1 MKNENRENRNATV
14 IAVIIA
20 LLIGAG
26 GMYAA
31 LYFGLPIT
39 TSTVINKSEKE
50 VTITDTGIADAVEKL
65 YDSVVVVLVYSDG
78 KSVASGTGFVYKKTD
93 SKAYILTNNHVVN
106 TNGKTTVK
114 VKFTDER
121 EEEVKVE
128 GTDVYTDLAVL
139 SLSSNKVESVASIG
153 SSEKMRLGDTVF
165 TIGAPLDTEY
175 SWSITRGVLSGKD
188 RMVEVSLSTSPSSQ
202 SDYVMKVLQTDASI
216 NSGNSGGPLANAN
229 GEVIGITNMKLVSN
243 GIEGMGFAIPI
254 DDAIEYAETII
265 SGETIKRPKLG
276 VNMINLADTWT
287 LYQNRI
293 SVNTE
298 LTSGVVVAKV
308 ENNSPASVAGLQKGD
323 IIIALGDNKIQNFAQ
338 LRYNLFKHK
347 VGDTVTITYER
358 DGKNEKAKVV
368 LNATLD

>member
-1 MKNENRENRNATV
+1 MNNQKRNNKNASV
-14 IAVIIA
+14 IAVVIA

-39 TSTVINKSEKE
+39 TSTIINKSEKE

-65 YDSVVVVLVYSDG
+65 YDSVVVVMVYRDG
-78 KSVASGTGFVYKKTD
+78 KAVASGTGFVYKKTD
-93 SKAYILTNNHVVN
+93 TKAYILTNNHVVN
-106 TNGKTTVK
+106 ITGNITVK
-114 VKFTDER
+114 VKFTDDS
-121 EEEVKVE
+121 EEEVKIE
-128 GTDVYTDLAVL
+128 GKDTYTDLAVL
-139 SLSSNKVESVASIG
+139 SLSADKVESVAPIG

-165 TIGAPLDTEY
+165 TIGAPIDTEY

-188 RMVEVSLSTSPSSQ
+188 RMVEVSLSSISS

-229 GEVIGITNMKLVSN
+229 GEVIGITNMKLVSS
-243 GIEGMGFAIPI
+243 GIEGIGFAIPI
-254 DDAIEYAETII
+254 DDAIEYAEKII
-265 SGETIKRPKLG
+265 NGETIKRPKLG
-276 VNMINLADTWT
+276 VNMINLNDTWA

-293 SVNTE
+293 SIDTE
-298 LTSGVVVAKV
+298 LTNGVVVAKV
-308 ENNSPASVAGLQKGD
+308 ENNSPAAVAGLQKGD
-323 IIIALGDNKIQNFAQ
+323 IITAIGDTKIQNFAQ

-358 DGKNEKAKVV
+358 DGKTEKAKVV

>member
-1 MKNENRENRNATV
+1 MKNEKKGSKNSVV

-20 LLIGAG
+20 LLVGAG
-26 GMYAA
+26 GMYAT

-39 TSTVINKSEKE
+39 SSTIINKSEKE
-50 VTITDTGIADAVEKL
+50 VTVTDKGIADAVDKL
-65 YDSVVVVLVYSDG
+65 YDSVVVVMVYRDG
-78 KSVASGTGFVYKKTD
+78 KAVASGTGFVYKKTET
-93 SKAYILTNNHVVN
+93 KAYILTNSHVVN
-106 TNGKTTVK
+106 ITGNISVK
-114 VKFTDER
+114 VKFTDGK
-121 EEEVKVE
+121 EEDVNIE
-128 GTDVYTDLAVL
+128 GNDAYSDLAVL
-139 SLSSNKVESVASIG
+139 SLSADKVEYVASIG

-188 RMVEVSLSTSPSSQ
+188 RMVEVTLSSSSSTQ

-229 GEVIGITNMKLVSN
+229 GEVIGITNMKLVSS

-276 VNMINLADTWT
+276 VSMINLSDTWT
-287 LYQNRI
+287 LFQKRL

-298 LTSGVVVAKV
+298 LTDGVVVAEVQKGT
-308 ENNSPASVAGLQKGD
+308 PAEVAGLQRGD
-323 IIIALGDNKIQNFAQ
+323 IITALGDDKVLNYAQ
-338 LRYNLFKHK
+338 LRYYLFKHK

-358 DGKNEKAKVV
+358 DGNVQKAKVI
-368 LNATLD
+368 LNATND